1 MARKLSDRRYGS
13 LTLSA
18 VLVALVA
25 GLLVL
30 AQPSRAQQS
39 GEVPDADCPGPIE
52 TGVQVQTPIGTIAS
66 TFKAENSGTL
76 TSAQVVVQKGST
88 DSGNYVLEIRPVDD
102 AGAPTDVVLA
112 STTVDDAIADPNA
125 FTQVTATF
133 DPAATVEEGE
143 QYALVVGRP
152 GADEIQLGARFM
164 GGDPCPDSR
173 LFASNTRTTPYG
185 EFTTADLVFAT
196 FVTVLTANDD
206 SYTAA
211 KKTLKVPASE
221 GVLENDIDPDGEGL
235 TASLVTGPS
244 KGKLTLNEE
253 DGSFSYKKPKK
264 GFNKGTTFVYEAS
277 DGKGGTDQATV
288 TIKAK

>member
-1 MARKLSDRRYGS
+1 MRRLSDRRYGI

-18 VLVALVA
+18 VLALVA

-52 TGVQVQTPIGTIAS
+52 TGVQVQMSTGTIAS
-66 TFKAENSGTL
+66 TFTAENSGKL

-88 DSGNYVLEIRPVDD
+88 DSGNYVLEIRPVND
-102 AGAPTDVVLA
+102 AGVPTDVVLS
-112 STTVDDAIADPNA
+112 STTVDDAIADPDA
-125 FTQVTATF
+125 FTDITATF

-143 QYALVVGRP
+143 RYALVVGRP
-152 GADEIQLGARFM
+152 GAQEIQMGARFM
-164 GGDPCPDSR
+164 GGDPCPTSR

-185 EFTTADLVFAT
+185 EFTNADLVFAT

-211 KKTLKVPASE
+211 KKSLKVPASR
-221 GVLENDIDPDGEGL
+221 GVLENDIDPTGGGL
-235 TASLVTGPS
+235 TASLVTGPDT
-244 KGKLTLNEE
+244 GKLKA
-253 DGSFSYKKPKK
+253 DGSFTYKRPKTGFK
-264 GFNKGTTFVYEAS
+264 GATFVYEVS
-277 DGKGGTDQATV
+277 DGNGGTDQATV
-288 TIKAK
+288 KIKAK